1 MVTVSISG
9 MSELKSLF
17 NNLPR
22 EKHERI
28 MEKIEDT
35 ASKIENKQ
43 KDKVPRNYG
52 AILQSI
58 SSKRASKNTVEIV
71 AQKDYAPYVE
81 FGTKKKVKV
90 PQELQEVAKQ
100 FMGKGKGDAEKAR
113 RAILEWVR
121 IKGIRFDSAATY
133 KSGKKKGQN
142 KKLTA
147 EQTGYIIFHFIM
159 LNGIKPQP
167 FFFPPYFEERAK
179 LIEDVKNILVN

>member
-58 SSKRASKNTVEIV
+58 SSKRASENTVEIV

-90 PQELQEVAKQ
+90 PQELQEVAGPDFVDRGEQ
-100 FMGKGKGDAEKAR
+100 EVALAGDIGRLFRLA
-113 RAILEWVR
+113 
-121 IKGIRFDSAATY
+121 
-133 KSGKKKGQN
+133 
-142 KKLTA
+142 
-147 EQTGYIIFHFIM
+147 
-159 LNGIKPQP
+159 P
-167 FFFPPYFEERAK
+167 
-179 LIEDVKNILVN
+179 